1 MKEVRLTIDGR
12 EVTVSE
18 GTTILEAAKSLG
30 IDIPHLC
37 YDSRLEPAGTCRLCV
52 VQIEGRP
59 GLTISCN
66 TLAAEGIK
74 VCTENDEIAA
84 IRKTVLELILSEH
97 RVACT
102 SCDKDGACR
111 LQDCAYRYQADE
123 GRFGLPERRP
133 VKLNYAANSE
143 AILYDPDK
151 CILCG
156 LCIRYC
162 EEVQKAEA
170 LAFAGRLGQIEV
182 STAFGIDLHKSSCV
196 LCGGCVEICPAGTML
211 DRAAIGKGREKD
223 LTRTRTTCAYCGVG
237 CQIDLNVNP
246 KTNEIIRVTS
256 EVGCIPNNG
265 NLCVKGRF
273 AMDFVA
279 SKKRLA
285 SPLIKRNG
293 RFEKATW
300 PEATNYIAER
310 FAKIKTQNGPDSI
323 AGLSSAKCT
332 NEDNYIFQKFIR
344 AAIGTNNVD
353 HCARL
358 CHASTVAGLARAFGS
373 GAMTNSIDE
382 LKNADCIFVIGSN
395 TSEAHPVIALNIT
408 EAVVKNGAQLIVADP
423 RQIDLVRF
431 AELHLPQKPGTDV
444 ALINAMMNVI
454 ISEKLHDSG
463 FINDRTE
470 GFSEFANAVKDFTP
484 EMAEEITTVPAEKIR
499 QAARIYAGAST
510 ASIIYSMGIT
520 QHTTGTDN
528 VLSLANLSMLTGN
541 LGKESTGV
549 NPLRG
554 QNNVQGACDLGALP
568 NVYPGYQ
575 SVEDSKFQAKFEKA
589 WSKKLSP
596 KKGLTVVEIFHAVET
611 GDIKAVYIMGENPAL
626 SDPNL
631 NRTRKALD
639 TVDFLI
645 VQDIFLSETAQYADV
660 VLPSVCFAEKDGTFT
675 NTERRVQR
683 VRAAVTPPGQSRSD
697 WEIIC
702 DVSTKLGYPMSY
714 DSAGQIMDEIASLTP
729 IYGGISF
736 DRIDSVG
743 LQWPCP
749 DMDHPGTKYL
759 HKGRFTRGKGKF
771 HTVPFKAPAESPDAK
786 YPFVLSTGRQLYQF
800 HTGTMTRKS
809 AAINQVSPTGY
820 VEIHIDDAGKLG
832 IADGDK
838 VEVATIRGKVSTLAK
853 VTKNIEKGWLFM
865 PFHFYEGPANM
876 LTIDALDPLAKIP
889 EYKVCAATIQKARS
903 VSQIGRGQKKVKNR
917 SLDRYLA
924 EKPEFSL

>member
-1 MKEVRLTIDGR
+1 MKEVCLTIDGR
-12 EVTVSE
+12 EVTVPE
-18 GTTILEAAKSLG
+18 GTTILEAAKSVG
-30 IDIPHLC
+30 IDIPNLC

-52 VQIEGRP
+52 VQIEGRS
-59 GLTISCN
+59 GLTTSCN
-66 TLAAEGIK
+66 TPAAEGLE

-84 IRKTVLELILSEH
+84 IRKTVLDLILSEH

-102 SCDKDGACR
+102 SCDKDGACK
-111 LQDCAYRYQADE
+111 LQDYAYRYQADE

-133 VKLNYAANSE
+133 VKPNYAANSE
-143 AILYDPDK
+143 AILYDPDR

-156 LCIRYC
+156 LCVTYC
-162 EEVQKAEA
+162 EQVQKAEA
-170 LAFAGRLGQIEV
+170 LTFGGRLGQLEV
-182 STAFGIDLHKSSCV
+182 STAFGIDLQESSCV
-196 LCGGCVEICPAGTML
+196 LCGGCVEICPAGAML

-237 CQIDLNVNP
+237 CQVDLNVNP
-246 KTNEIIRVTS
+246 KTNEIVRVTS

-279 SKKRLA
+279 NEKRLA
-285 SPLIKRNG
+285 CPLIKRNG
-293 RFEKATW
+293 EFEKAAW
-300 PEATNYIAER
+300 PEAINFIAER
-310 FAKIKTQNGPDSI
+310 LTKIKTQNGPDSI

-332 NEDNYIFQKFIR
+332 NEDNYIFQKFMR

-395 TSEAHPVIALNIT
+395 TSEAHPVFALNIT
-408 EAVVKNGAQLIVADP
+408 EAVVKKGTKLIVADP

-454 ISEKLHDSG
+454 INENLLDTD
-463 FINDRTE
+463 FINERTE
-470 GFSEFANAVKDFTP
+470 GFSELVNAVKGFTP
-484 EMAEEITTVPAEKIR
+484 EKAEEITTVPAEKIR
-499 QAARIYAGAST
+499 QAARIYAGAT
-510 ASIIYSMGIT
+510 AASIVYSMGIT

-541 LGKESTGV
+541 VGKESTGV

-575 SVEDSKFQAKFEKA
+575 SVEDPKIRAKFENA

-596 KKGLTVVEIFHAVET
+596 NKGLTVVEFFHAVET
-611 GDIKAVYIMGENPAL
+611 GDIKAIYIMGENPAL

-631 NRTRKALD
+631 NRTRKALEM
-639 TVDFLI
+639 VDFLV

-683 VRAAVTPPGQSRSD
+683 VRAAVTAPGQARSD
-697 WEIIC
+697 WETLC

-714 DSAGQIMDEIASLTP
+714 DSAALIMDEIASVTP

-749 DMDHPGTKYL
+749 DKDHPGTKYL

-771 HTVPFKAPAESPDAK
+771 HAVPFKAPAESPDAK
-786 YPFVLSTGRQLYQF
+786 FPFVLSTGRQLYQF

-820 VEIHIDDAGKLG
+820 VEIHVKDAGKLG
-832 IADGDK
+832 IADGDN
-838 VEVATIRGKVSTLAK
+838 VEVVTRRGKVSTLAK
-853 VTKNIEKGWLFM
+853 VTRTIERGWLFM
-865 PFHFYEGPANM
+865 PFHFREGPANM

-889 EYKVCAATIQKARS
+889 EYKVCAAVIR
-903 VSQIGRGQKKVKNR
+903 
-917 SLDRYLA
+917 
-924 EKPEFSL
+924 KPRVNSRAAHPRRTRQGSKSS

>member
-1 MKEVRLTIDGR
+1 MKEVCLTIDGR
-12 EVTVSE
+12 EITVPE
-18 GTTILEAAKSLG
+18 GTTILEAAKSVG
-30 IDIPHLC
+30 IDIPNLC
-37 YDSRLEPAGTCRLCV
+37 YDSRFEPAGTCRLCV

-66 TLAAEGIK
+66 TPVAEGME
-74 VCTENDEIAA
+74 VCTDNDEIAA
-84 IRKTVLELILSEH
+84 IRKTVLELLLSEH
-97 RVACT
+97 RVACI
-102 SCDKDGACR
+102 SCDKDGACK

-133 VKLNYAANSE
+133 VKPNYAANSE

-156 LCIRYC
+156 LCVRYC
-162 EEVQKAEA
+162 EEVQKVEA
-170 LAFAGRLGQIEV
+170 LTFGGRLGQLEV

-196 LCGGCVEICPAGTML
+196 LCGGCVEICPSGAML
-211 DRAAIGKGREKD
+211 DRAAIGKGREKE
-223 LTRTRTTCAYCGVG
+223 LNRTRTTCAYCGVG
-237 CQIDLNVNP
+237 CQIDLNINP
-246 KTNEIIRVTS
+246 KTNKIVRITS

-279 SKKRLA
+279 SEKRLTC
-285 SPLIKRNG
+285 PLIKRKG
-293 RFEKATW
+293 EFKKATW
-300 PEATNYIAER
+300 DEAINFIAER
-310 FAKIKTQNGPDSI
+310 LTKIKTQNGPDSI

-382 LKNADCIFVIGSN
+382 LKNAACIFVIGSN
-395 TSEAHPVIALNIT
+395 TSEAHPVIALYIK
-408 EAVVKNGAQLIVADP
+408 EAVVKKGAHLIVADP
-423 RQIDLVRF
+423 RAIDLVRF
-431 AELHLPQKPGTDV
+431 AKLHVAQKPGTDV

-454 ISEKLHDSG
+454 INENLLDTE
-463 FINDRTE
+463 FINERSE
-470 GFSEFANAVKDFTP
+470 GFDAMAEALTDFTP
-484 EMAEEITTVPAEKIR
+484 EKAEEITTVPAEKIR

-510 ASIIYSMGIT
+510 ATIVYSMGIT

-541 LGKESTGV
+541 VGKESTGV

-575 SVEDSKFQAKFEKA
+575 PVEDSKIQAKFEKA
-589 WSKKLSP
+589 WVKELSGN
-596 KKGLTVVEIFHAVET
+596 KGLTVVEIFHAVET
-611 GDIKAVYIMGENPAL
+611 GDIKAIYIMGENPAL

-631 NRTRKALD
+631 NRTRKALE
-639 TVDFLI
+639 TVDFLV

-660 VLPSVCFAEKDGTFT
+660 VLPSFCFAEKDGTFT

-683 VRAAVTPPGQSRSD
+683 VRAAVTPPGQARSD
-697 WEIIC
+697 WETIC

-714 DSAGQIMDEIASLTP
+714 DSAGQIMDEIASITP

-743 LQWPCP
+743 LQWPCT
-749 DMDHPGTKYL
+749 DKDHPGTKYL
-759 HKGRFTRGKGKF
+759 HKGKFTRGRGKF
-771 HTVPFKAPAESPDAK
+771 HPVEFKAPAEDPSDE

-820 VEIHIDDAGKLG
+820 VEIHIEDAGKLG
-832 IADGDK
+832 IADGDR
-838 VEVATIRGKVSTLAK
+838 VEVVSRRGKVSTLAK

-865 PFHFYEGPANM
+865 PFHFCEGPANM

-889 EYKVCAATIQKARS
+889 EYKVCAATIQK
-903 VSQIGRGQKKVKNR
+903 QGR
-917 SLDRYLA
+917 
-924 EKPEFSL
+924 

>member
-1 MKEVRLTIDGR
+1 MKEVCLTIDGR

-18 GTTILEAAKSLG
+18 GTMILEAAKSLG
-30 IDIPHLC
+30 IDIPNLC
-37 YDSRLEPAGTCRLCV
+37 YDSRLEPAGSCRLCV
-52 VQIEGRP
+52 VQIEGRA

-66 TLAAEGIK
+66 TPVAEGME

-102 SCDKDGACR
+102 SCDKDGACK
-111 LQDCAYRYQADE
+111 LQDYAYRYQADE

-133 VKLNYAANSE
+133 VKPNYATNSE

-156 LCIRYC
+156 LCVRYC
-162 EEVQKAEA
+162 EEVQKVEA
-170 LAFAGRLGQIEV
+170 LTFAGRLGQIEV
-182 STAFGIDLHKSSCV
+182 STTFGIDLHKSSCV

-246 KTNEIIRVTS
+246 KTNEIVRVTS

-279 SKKRLA
+279 SEKRLA

-293 RFEKATW
+293 EFEKATW
-300 PEATNYIAER
+300 PEAINVIAER
-310 FAKIKTQNGPDSI
+310 LTKIKTQNGPDSI

-382 LKNADCIFVIGSN
+382 LKNAGCIFVIGSN

-408 EAVVKNGAQLIVADP
+408 EAVVKNGAKLIVADP

-454 ISEKLHDSG
+454 INENLLDTE
-463 FINDRTE
+463 FINERTE
-470 GFSEFANAVKDFTP
+470 GFSELVNAVKDFTP
-484 EMAEEITTVPAEKIR
+484 EMAEEITTVPAEEIR
-499 QAARIYAGAST
+499 QAALDYAGTST
-510 ASIIYSMGIT
+510 ASIVYSMGIT

-541 LGKESTGV
+541 VGKESTGV

-575 SVEDSKFQAKFEKA
+575 SVEDSKIQAKFEKA

-596 KKGLTVVEIFHAVET
+596 QKGLTVVEFFHAVET
-611 GDIKAVYIMGENPAL
+611 GDIKAIYIMGENPAL

-631 NRTRKALD
+631 NRTRKALEM
-639 TVDFLI
+639 VDFLV

-683 VRAAVTPPGQSRSD
+683 VRAAVTPPGRARSD
-697 WEIIC
+697 WETIC
-702 DVSTKLGYPMSY
+702 EVSTKLGYPMSY
-714 DSAGQIMDEIASLTP
+714 DSAALIMDEIASVTP

-736 DRIDSVG
+736 DRIESVG

-749 DMDHPGTKYL
+749 DKNHPGTKYL

-771 HTVPFKAPAESPDAK
+771 HAVLYKAPAEAPDVK
-786 YPFVLSTGRQLYQF
+786 FPFVLSTGRQLYQF

-820 VEIHIDDAGKLG
+820 VEIHIEDAAKLG
-832 IADGDK
+832 IADGDT

-853 VTKNIEKGWLFM
+853 VTKNIERGWLFM
-865 PFHFYEGPANM
+865 PFHFREGPANM

-889 EYKVCAATIQKARS
+889 EYKVCAAAIRKPRGSSRATRPRLTRQ
-903 VSQIGRGQKKVKNR
+903 VSK
-917 SLDRYLA
+917 S
-924 EKPEFSL
+924 S

>member
-1 MKEVRLTIDGR
+1 MPNLDFAGDFIRMKEVCLTIDGR
-12 EVTVSE
+12 EVTVPE
-18 GTTILEAAKSLG
+18 GTTILEAAKSVG
-30 IDIPHLC
+30 IDIPNLC

-59 GLTISCN
+59 GLTTSCN
-66 TLAAEGIK
+66 TPAAEGLE

-102 SCDKDGACR
+102 SCDKDGACK
-111 LQDCAYRYQADE
+111 LQDYAYRYQADE

-133 VKLNYAANSE
+133 VKPNYATNSE
-143 AILYDPDK
+143 AILYDPDR

-156 LCIRYC
+156 LCLRYC

-170 LAFAGRLGQIEV
+170 LTFGGRLGQLEV
-182 STAFGIDLHKSSCV
+182 STAFGIELQESSCV
-196 LCGGCVEICPAGTML
+196 LCGGCVEICPTGAML

-223 LTRTRTTCAYCGVG
+223 LTGTRTTCAYCGVG

-246 KTNEIIRVTS
+246 KTNKIVRVTS

-279 SKKRLA
+279 SEKRLA

-293 RFEKATW
+293 EFEKATW
-300 PEATNYIAER
+300 PEAINFIAER
-310 FAKIKTQNGPDSI
+310 LTKIKTQNGPDSI

-382 LKNADCIFVIGSN
+382 LKNAACIFVIGSN
-395 TSEAHPVIALNIT
+395 TSEAHPVIALNIK
-408 EAVVKNGAQLIVADP
+408 EAVARNGAKLIVADP
-423 RQIDLVRF
+423 RQIDLVQF

-454 ISEKLHDSG
+454 ISEKLQDSD

-470 GFSEFANAVKDFTP
+470 GFSELADAVKDFTP
-484 EMAEEITTVPAEKIR
+484 EKAEEITTVPAEKIR
-499 QAARIYAGAST
+499 QAARIYAGVTA
-510 ASIIYSMGIT
+510 ASIVYSMGIT

-541 LGKESTGV
+541 VGKESTGV

-575 SVEDSKFQAKFEKA
+575 SVEDPKIQAKFEKA
-589 WSKKLSP
+589 WSKELSSN
-596 KKGLTVVEIFHAVET
+596 KGLTVVEFFHAVET
-611 GDIKAVYIMGENPAL
+611 GDIKAIYIMGENPAL

-631 NRTRKALD
+631 NRTRDALAK
-639 TVDFLI
+639 VDFLL

-683 VRAAVTPPGQSRSD
+683 VRAAVIPPGQARSD
-697 WEIIC
+697 WEILC

-714 DSAGQIMDEIASLTP
+714 DSAGQIMNEIASVTP

-749 DMDHPGTKYL
+749 DKDHPGTKYL

-771 HTVPFKAPAESPDAK
+771 HAVHFKAPAESPDAEF
-786 YPFVLSTGRQLYQF
+786 PFVLSTGRQLYQF

-820 VEIHIDDAGKLG
+820 VEIHIEDAGKLG
-832 IADGDK
+832 IADGDR
-838 VEVATIRGKVSTLAK
+838 VEVVTRRGKVSTPAK
-853 VTKNIEKGWLFM
+853 VTKNIERGWLFM
-865 PFHFYEGPANM
+865 PFHFREGPANM

-889 EYKVCAATIQKARS
+889 EYKVCAAAI
-903 VSQIGRGQKKVKNR
+903 KKH
-917 SLDRYLA
+917 S
-924 EKPEFSL
+924 

>member
-1 MKEVRLTIDGR
+1 MKEVCFTIDGR
-12 EVTVSE
+12 EVTVPE

-30 IDIPHLC
+30 IDIPNLC

-102 SCDKDGACR
+102 SCDKDGACS
-111 LQDCAYRYQADE
+111 LQDYAYRYRADE
-123 GRFGLPERRP
+123 GRFGLSERRP
-133 VKLNYAANSE
+133 VKPNYATNSE

-156 LCIRYC
+156 LCVRYC

-170 LAFAGRLGQIEV
+170 LAFAGRLEQIEV

-196 LCGGCVEICPAGTML
+196 LCGGCVEICPAGSML
-211 DRAAIGKGREKD
+211 GRAAIGKGREKD

-246 KTNEIIRVTS
+246 KTNEIVRVTS

-279 SKKRLA
+279 SNKRLA
-285 SPLIKRNG
+285 CPLIKRNG

-300 PEATNYIAER
+300 PEATNFVAER
-310 FAKIKTQNGPDSI
+310 LTKIKTQSGPDSI

-344 AAIGTNNVD
+344 AALGTNNVD

-395 TSEAHPVIALNIT
+395 TSEAHPVIALDIT
-408 EAVVKNGAQLIVADP
+408 EAVVKNGADLIVADP
-423 RQIDLVRF
+423 RAIDLVRF
-431 AELHLPQKPGTDV
+431 AKLHVAQKPGTDV

-454 ISEKLHDSG
+454 ISEKLQDSD

-484 EMAEEITTVPAEKIR
+484 EKAEEITTVPAEKIR

-510 ASIIYSMGIT
+510 ASIVYSMGIT

-541 LGKESTGV
+541 VGKESTGV

-575 SVEDSKFQAKFEKA
+575 SVEDSKIQAKFEKA

-596 KKGLTVVEIFHAVET
+596 KKGLTVVEFFHAVET
-611 GDIKAVYIMGENPAL
+611 DDIEAIYIMGENPAL

-631 NRTRKALD
+631 NRTRKALE
-639 TVDFLI
+639 TVDFLV

-697 WEIIC
+697 WETIC

-714 DSAGQIMDEIASLTP
+714 DSAGQIMDEIASVTP

-749 DMDHPGTKYL
+749 DKEHPGTKYL

-809 AAINQVSPTGY
+809 AAINQVSPIGY

-838 VEVATIRGKVSTLAK
+838 VEVATMRGKVSTLAK

-865 PFHFYEGPANM
+865 PFHFWEGPANM

-903 VSQIGRGQKKVKNR
+903 VSQIGRGQKK
-917 SLDRYLA
+917 
-924 EKPEFSL
+924 

>member
-903 VSQIGRGQKKVKNR
+903 VSQIGRGQKK
-917 SLDRYLA
+917 
-924 EKPEFSL
+924 

>member
-1 MKEVRLTIDGR
+1 ME
-12 EVTVSE
+12 
-18 GTTILEAAKSLG
+18 
-30 IDIPHLC
+30 
-37 YDSRLEPAGTCRLCV
+37 
-52 VQIEGRP
+52 
-59 GLTISCN
+59 
-66 TLAAEGIK
+66 
-74 VCTENDEIAA
+74 VCTDNDEIAA
-84 IRKTVLELILSEH
+84 IRKTVLELLLSEH

-102 SCDKDGACR
+102 SCDMDGACK
-111 LQDCAYRYQADE
+111 LQDYAYRYQADE

-133 VKLNYAANSE
+133 VKPNYAANSE
-143 AILYDPDK
+143 AILYDPDR

-156 LCIRYC
+156 LCLRYC

-170 LAFAGRLGQIEV
+170 LTFGGRLGQLEV

-196 LCGGCVEICPAGTML
+196 LCGGCVEICPAGAML

-223 LTRTRTTCAYCGVG
+223 LTGTRTTCAYCGVG
-237 CQIDLNVNP
+237 CQVDLNVNP
-246 KTNEIIRVTS
+246 KTNKIVRVTS
-256 EVGCIPNNG
+256 EVGCIPNDG

-279 SKKRLA
+279 SEKRLA

-293 RFEKATW
+293 EFEKATW
-300 PEATNYIAER
+300 PEAINFIAER
-310 FAKIKTQNGPDSI
+310 LTRIKTQNGPDSI

-382 LKNADCIFVIGSN
+382 LKNAACIFVIGSN
-395 TSEAHPVIALNIT
+395 TSEAHPVIALNIK
-408 EAVVKNGAQLIVADP
+408 EAVARNGAKLIVADP

-454 ISEKLHDSG
+454 INENLLDTD
-463 FINDRTE
+463 FINERTE
-470 GFSEFANAVKDFTP
+470 GFSELANAVKDFTP
-484 EMAEEITTVPAEKIR
+484 EKAEEITTVPAEKIR
-499 QAARIYAGAST
+499 QAARIYARASA
-510 ASIIYSMGIT
+510 ASIVYSMGIT

-575 SVEDSKFQAKFEKA
+575 SVEDPKIRAKFENA
-589 WSKKLSP
+589 WAKELP
-596 KKGLTVVEIFHAVET
+596 PNKGLTVVEFFHAVET
-611 GDIKAVYIMGENPAL
+611 GDIKAIYIMGENPAL

-631 NRTRKALD
+631 NRTRDALD
-639 TVDFLI
+639 KVDFLV

-660 VLPSVCFAEKDGTFT
+660 VLPSFCFAEKDGTFT

-683 VRAAVTPPGQSRSD
+683 VRAAVTPPGQARSD
-697 WEIIC
+697 WETLC

-714 DSAGQIMDEIASLTP
+714 DSAGQIMDEIASVTP

-749 DMDHPGTKYL
+749 DKDHPGTKYL

-771 HTVPFKAPAESPDAK
+771 HAVPFKAPAESPDAEF
-786 YPFVLSTGRQLYQF
+786 PFVLSTGRQLYQF

-820 VEIHIDDAGKLG
+820 VEIHIKDAGKLG
-832 IADGDK
+832 IADGDS
-838 VEVATIRGKVSTLAK
+838 VEVVTRRGRVSTLAK
-853 VTKNIEKGWLFM
+853 VTRSIERGWLFM
-865 PFHFYEGPANM
+865 PFHFREGPANM
-876 LTIDALDPLAKIP
+876 LTIDALDPTAKIP

-903 VSQIGRGQKKVKNR
+903 VSQVSRTYSSNT
-917 SLDRYLA
+917 S
-924 EKPEFSL
+924 